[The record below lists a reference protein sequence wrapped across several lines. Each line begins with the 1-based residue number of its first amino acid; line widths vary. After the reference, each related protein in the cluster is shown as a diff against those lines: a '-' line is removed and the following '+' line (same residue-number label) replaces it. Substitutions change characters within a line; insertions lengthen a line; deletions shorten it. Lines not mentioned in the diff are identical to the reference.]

1 MSDLKILFQL
11 DWLIKYLFK
20 RFKIEQPDNVK
31 SFVRTYHEITKN
43 VSYST
48 YLINA
53 DLYSR
58 EEKCKL
64 LSSIYN
70 LENVDTLDD
79 IMLDKL
85 FKEAMFKETKQLEQ
99 DIQNFS

>member
-11 DWLIKYLFK
+11 DWLIKHLFK

-48 YLINA
+48 YLINE

-64 LSSIYN
+64 LSIIYN